1 MNESHIESQI
11 KIRRKNSRKFFGIL
25 RRLAKS
31 DPLINKL
38 NITVYKA
45 VYKEDSIKEKN
56 RFTIS
61 PSKFINR
68 SQNLINHNSA
78 KNTNVN
84 IIEDLITEKENSSPI
99 GTELIEYPDSSD
111 FDDDNE

>member
-1 MNESHIESQI
+1 MNEPHIKSQI

-45 VYKEDSIKEKN
+45 VYKEDIIEEKN
-56 RFTIS
+56 RFIIA
-61 PSKFINR
+61 PSNFINSR
-68 SQNLINHNSA
+68 QNLINHNST
-78 KNTNVN
+78 KNTNLN
-84 IIEDLITEKENSSPI
+84 IIEDLITEKENSSPV
-99 GTELIEYPDSSD
+99 GTELIECPDSSD
-111 FDDDNE
+111 FDDDNK